1 MRGVVSVFV
10 LLFGGVHATKNRVG
24 SPKVSPVRDVL
35 YRGSTAPFP
44 EFNPLGFNEGANQH
58 LQPAFVRESELK
70 HSRIAMVAT
79 SIIPTV
85 EKMTGHPAIHE
96 FGNLPDA
103 SQLSM
108 VSAIL
113 IFEFGSMFL
122 GWKDPWTS
130 PFELKEDYQFGDLGF
145 KTASREVDD
154 ETYGQMMDMELN
166 HGRLAMLGAAGMIA
180 QELVTNQAIF
190 L

>member
-1 MRGVVSVFV
+1 MFRVVSIFMLLSGVVDAIKTSR
-10 LLFGGVHATKNRVG
+10 G
-24 SPKVSPVRDVL
+24 VL
-35 YRGSTAPFP
+35 YRGSTAPLP
-44 EFNPLGFNEGANQH
+44 DFNPFGFNEGDSQY

-85 EKMTGHPAIHE
+85 EKCTGHPAIHE

-103 SQLSM
+103 MQLSM
-108 VSAIL
+108 VTAIF

-122 GWKDPWTS
+122 GWKDPWTA
-130 PFELKEDYQFGDLGF
+130 PFQLKEDYQFGDLGF
-145 KTASREVDD
+145 NTVSDDVDD
-154 ETYGQMMDMELN
+154 ETYGQMMDIELN

-190 L
+190 I